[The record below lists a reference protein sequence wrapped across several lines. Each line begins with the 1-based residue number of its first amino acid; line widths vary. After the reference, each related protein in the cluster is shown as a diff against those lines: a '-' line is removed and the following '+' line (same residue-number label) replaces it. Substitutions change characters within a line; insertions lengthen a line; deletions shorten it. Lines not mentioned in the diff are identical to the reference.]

1 MKSYNFIKFILSCV
15 IIFLCIF
22 IIILGYV
29 SPDAFAYRLF
39 MGACVSIISGLVTA
53 LSVIKKDYNVSRVF
67 ALNCF
72 VWLIYCIIQINVK

>member
-1 MKSYNFIKFILSCV
+1 MKSYNFIKFVLSCV

-29 SPDAFAYRLF
+29 SPDAFAYRFF

-53 LSVIKKDYNVSRVF
+53 LSVIKKDYNASRVF
-67 ALNCF
+67 TLNYF
-72 VWLIYCIIQINVK
+72 VWSIYCMIQINVK

>member
-15 IIFLCIF
+15 VIFLCIF

-29 SPDAFAYRLF
+29 SPDAISYRIF
-39 MGACVSIISGLVTA
+39 MSICVSVISGLVTA

-72 VWLIYCIIQINVK
+72 VWLTYCMIQINIK

>member
-29 SPDAFAYRLF
+29 SPDAFAYKLF
-39 MGACVSIISGLVTA
+39 MGACVSVISGLITV
-53 LSVIKKDYNVSRVF
+53 LSVIKRDYNVSRVF
-67 ALNCF
+67 ELNCF
-72 VWLIYCIIQINVK
+72 VWLIFCMVQINTK

>member
-1 MKSYNFIKFILSCV
+1 MRNYNFIKFVLSCV
-15 IIFLCIF
+15 IIFLGIF

-39 MGACVSIISGLVTA
+39 MGVCISVISGLVTV
-53 LSVIKKDYNVSRVF
+53 LSIIKRDYNVSRVF

-72 VWLIYCIIQINVK
+72 VWLIFCMIQINIK

>member
-1 MKSYNFIKFILSCV
+1 MRSYNFIKFVLSCV

-22 IIILGYV
+22 IIILGYA

-39 MGACVSIISGLVTA
+39 MGVCISVISGLVTV
-53 LSVIKKDYNVSRVF
+53 LSVIKKDYNVSRIF

-72 VWLIYCIIQINVK
+72 VWLIFCMIQINIK